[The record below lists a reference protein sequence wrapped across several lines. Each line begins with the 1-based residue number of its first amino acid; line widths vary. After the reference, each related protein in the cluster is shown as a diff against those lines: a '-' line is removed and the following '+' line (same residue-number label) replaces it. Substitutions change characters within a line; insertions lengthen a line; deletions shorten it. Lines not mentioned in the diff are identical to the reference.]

1 MKHPPAVHV
10 FSLRVAPILEYL
22 HVVEE
27 QANHVVC
34 LVQLSPHFC
43 CVLSWFPCIQQTN
56 VLKDKSQYKY
66 AFHLLFKCHP
76 NQKGK
81 VRLVTVIDS

>member
-1 MKHPPAVHV
+1 MQYTSHPPAVHL

-22 HVVEE
+22 HIIEE

-34 LVQLSPHFC
+34 LVQLPLHFC

-56 VLKDKSQYKY
+56 VLK
-66 AFHLLFKCHP
+66 
-76 NQKGK
+76 G
-81 VRLVTVIDS
+81 

>member
-1 MKHPPAVHV
+1 MYAKRRVNLNEQLPAVHL

-34 LVQLSPHFC
+34 LVQLPLHFC
-43 CVLSWFPCIQQTN
+43 CVLSWFPCIQQTD
-56 VLKDKSQYKY
+56 VLE
-66 AFHLLFKCHP
+66 
-76 NQKGK
+76 G
-81 VRLVTVIDS
+81 